1 MLKFLPAQQKL
12 KNIDY
17 IMVGCLIVLAFVS
30 AYFIS
35 SISYLKYKN
44 IVVKLPPSI
53 STDEENVGKIDV
65 ELILQANP
73 FNLDIYN
80 QERMQAVQRNS
91 QGGNVGNVS
100 NTGMSSG
107 EEFKGQL
114 VGILKGQDRSYAL
127 IRREDKFY
135 ILSEGEVKDGI
146 TVDNIG
152 VRDVIVIYQSKKYQ
166 LKLVSDESKK
176 VASMTTININNDA
189 ETGTIKRAVTR
200 KDVEENLSDI
210 NSLINTMYISPYYL
224 GGEFVGYRI
233 ARMRM
238 DAFLR
243 KAGLENGDVLVRMNG
258 ERINTPEK
266 MFELF
271 AKWKDA
277 SAVTIDIIRRDQ
289 KRTVF
294 VEIE

>member
-1 MLKFLPAQQKL
+1 MRKFLSILPQL
-12 KNIDY
+12 KKFDY
-17 IMVGCLIVLAFVS
+17 IILGCLIILAYAT
-30 AYFIS
+30 AYCIS
-35 SISYLKYKN
+35 SIIYLEYGDMPVKVP
-44 IVVKLPPSI
+44 VVADSAEMDME
-53 STDEENVGKIDV
+53 DEIDTKS
-65 ELILQANP
+65 ILQKNV

-80 QERMQAVQRNS
+80 QERMQAMQNTA
-91 QGGNVGNVS
+91 QGGSVSNVS
-100 NTGMSSG
+100 MASSG
-107 EEFKGQL
+107 EFKGQL
-114 VGILKGQDRSYAL
+114 VGILKGFDLAYAL
-127 IRREDKFY
+127 IRTDEKFY
-135 ILSEGEVKDGI
+135 ILAEKEEKDGL
-146 TVDNIG
+146 TVDSIG
-152 VRDVIVIYQSKKYQ
+152 IKDVVVIYQGKKYQ
-166 LKLVSDESKK
+166 LKLVGEEKK
-176 VASMTTININNDA
+176 NKITVKANNDD
-189 ETGTIKRAVTR
+189 ETGTIKRVVSR
-200 KDVEENLSDI
+200 KEVEKNLSDI
-210 NSLINTMYISPYYL
+210 NSLISTMFISPYYL

-289 KRTVF
+289 KRTLL